1 MDELLTPILEATGMR
16 KEFPGVVALHDV
28 DLAVLPGEVHC
39 LVGQNGAGKSTLVK
53 IIMGAYAPDAGQLRV
68 GGHEVVFRSPR
79 DSLRAGISCIFQELD
94 LVPGMTVAENLLLAD
109 LPGRYGLIDVAARN
123 RKAEALLTRVGAD
136 FGPSTIVEQLAVADR
151 QLVAIAKALA
161 VDAKVVLMDEPSAP
175 LTAKE
180 LDRLFTV
187 IGELKRAGC
196 GVLYIS
202 HRLEELHRV
211 GSIAT
216 VLRDGGLV
224 GTYPLP
230 DTPLRSIVA
239 AMIGG
244 EPGTASDRKV
254 VAEEGPPILD
264 VRSVTVPQACDIE
277 GVRVW
282 PGEIVGIAGLV
293 GSGRTTFLRALFGA
307 DRANVDADF
316 DRRPYHPRNP
326 GGAIAMG
333 VGLVPEDRRL
343 QGLVVDH
350 SVADN
355 LALASLPRLS
365 RFGFVGPGRVA
376 AFAQRLIAALSIKVS
391 SPRVR
396 AGALSGGNQ
405 QRIVLG
411 KWMGGNVR
419 LLLLDEPTRGID
431 VGAKVELFG
440 ELRRIASEGVAM
452 LVASSE
458 IDEILPNCDRILVF
472 FAGRLVGEFPPG
484 EKNRTAIVNA
494 MVTGQAPAR
503 VSA

>member
-1 MDELLTPILEATGMR
+1 MDELLTPVLEATGIR

-68 GGHEVVFRSPR
+68 AGREVVFRSPR
-79 DSLRAGISCIFQELD
+79 ESLRAGISCIFQELD

-109 LPGRYGLIDVAARN
+109 LPGRYGLVDPGERN
-123 RKAEALLTRVGAD
+123 RRAEVLLGRVGAD
-136 FGPSTIVEQLAVADR
+136 FRPATLVERLAVADR

-180 LDRLFTV
+180 LDRLFNV

-244 EPGTASDRKV
+244 EPEAAPQRDV
-254 VAEEGPPILD
+254 LVEEGAPILD
-264 VRSVTVPQACDIE
+264 VRSVAVSEACDIE

-307 DRANVDADF
+307 DEARVDAEF
-316 DRRPYHPRNP
+316 DGRPYHPKAP
-326 GGAIAMG
+326 GEAIAMG
-333 VGLVPEDRRL
+333 VGMVPEDRRL
-343 QGLVVDH
+343 QGLLVEH

-365 RFGFVGPGRVA
+365 RFGLVNPGRVL
-376 AFAQRLIAALSIKVS
+376 AFAQGLIKALAIKVT

-411 KWMGGNVR
+411 KWLGGDVR

-431 VGAKVELFG
+431 VGAKAELFQVM
-440 ELRRIASEGVAM
+440 RQVAREGVAM

-458 IDEILPNCDRILVF
+458 IDEILPNCDRVLVF

-484 EKNRTAIVNA
+484 EQNRTAIVNA
-494 MVTGQAPAR
+494 MVTGQTLAR
-503 VSA
+503 ASA